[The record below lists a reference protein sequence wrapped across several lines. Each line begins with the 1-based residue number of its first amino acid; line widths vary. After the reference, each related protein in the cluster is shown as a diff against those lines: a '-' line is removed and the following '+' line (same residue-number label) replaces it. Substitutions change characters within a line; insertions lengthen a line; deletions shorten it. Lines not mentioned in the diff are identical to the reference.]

1 MEHPQF
7 SHLIFWDNIIAS
19 LCFFSLAMSIVSLWI
34 KKTPALWGT
43 FLIIAI
49 ILAWQAHIITSMAL
63 IPIGI
68 LFFCQLCLTRNIY
81 KPWRYIL
88 FGVVVI
94 VSLALAFHFLPGF
107 NNWFLVKEMKL
118 SPDALAYS
126 LYLNFDKPFIGIFV
140 LAFSLPLI
148 NSREKWIRMLRITL
162 PATVLGIAVLCA
174 IALQIDMIRWDPKL
188 PVIFFPWIFANLLF
202 VSIPEE
208 AFFRGFIQREI
219 FLWFG
224 KTPLSAIGSVVIT
237 SLFFVLLHLIWVGSF
252 PFLCLVF
259 VASLIYGT
267 LYQITQ
273 SIESSILCHY
283 LFNVTHFLLF
293 TYPALQQMQLSQ

>member
-1 MEHPQF
+1 MDHPQF
-7 SHLIFWDNIIAS
+7 IHLIFWNNIITS
-19 LCFFSLAMSIVSLWI
+19 LCFFSLAMSILSLWI
-34 KKTPALWGT
+34 RKTPILWGT
-43 FLIIAI
+43 FLVIAI
-49 ILAWQAHIITSMAL
+49 ILAWQAHVITSIAL

-68 LFFCQLCLTRNIY
+68 LFFCQLCLKGNIY
-81 KPWRYIL
+81 KPLRYIL
-88 FGVVVI
+88 FGIIVI

-107 NNWFLVKEMKL
+107 NNWSLVKDMKL
-118 SPDALAYS
+118 SPDALPYS
-126 LYLNFDKPFIGIFV
+126 LYLNFDKPFMGIFV
-140 LAFSLPLI
+140 LAFSLPLLTTK
-148 NSREKWIRMLRITL
+148 EKWGQMLKITL
-162 PATVLGIAVLCA
+162 PATILGIIVLCF
-174 IALQIDMIRWDPKL
+174 IALQINMIRWDPKL
-188 PVIFFPWIFANLLF
+188 PLIFFPWIIANLLF

-219 FLWFG
+219 YLWFG
-224 KTPLSAIGSVVIT
+224 KTTLSAIGSIAIT

-273 SIESSILCHY
+273 SIESSILCHF

-293 TYPALQQMQLSQ
+293 SYPALQKMHY